1 VRTLWRI
8 LLAAAAL
15 VAVALGFVAW
25 KCLWPRPSDFTG
37 LDRIALSDTRL
48 GDPTSA
54 SASLKDASLVERCRR
69 CRPFGDAYS
78 DVEIAAAAN
87 DVTARF
93 GAVGSRLTAENVAS
107 LRLTR

>member
-1 VRTLWRI
+1 LQGPR
-8 LLAAAAL
+8 LLL
-15 VAVALGFVAW
+15 S
-25 KCLWPRPSDFTG
+25 PSDSSLGNVFGPGPPISEDETG
-37 LDRIALSDTRL
+37 SIALSDTRL